1 MESDDARRKEADSYS
16 FAGLDGDH
24 GDHELRMRRL
34 AYAQVQAT
42 VYLGDQMGRIAD
54 ALGDMSE
61 EAKTAASALIG
72 IDQGIGAR

>member
-1 MESDDARRKEADSYS
+1 MESDDERRKEADSYA
-16 FAGLDGDH
+16 FRGLDGGNGGH
-24 GDHELRMRRL
+24 GFHMRQL

-42 VYLGDQMGRIAD
+42 IYLGDQMGRIAD
-54 ALGDMSE
+54 ALGDMSD